1 MQDHINILALDF
13 PQISTYIDNQI
24 NNNWY
29 NEPFAVVE

>member
-1 MQDHINILALDF
+1 MQNNINILALDF
-13 PQISTYIDNQI
+13 SQISTYIDNQI

>member
-1 MQDHINILALDF
+1 MQDHIDIIALDF
-13 PQISTYIDNQI
+13 LQISTYIDNQI